1 MTAVIAYVQWLSQGQ
16 PTGKEFPGRAL
27 LHLPE
32 LTPVQHGERVYMQQC
47 GCHGKEGAGTPPAY
61 LRSGDVGPATTEP
74 RRRKYEKD
82 ERKISRFC
90 PKERIF
96 NAG

>member
-32 LTPVQHGERVYMQQC
+32 LTPVQHGEGVYMQQC
-47 GCHGKEGAGTPPAY
+47 GCHGKEGAGTPPAVPPVWG
-61 LRSGDVGPATTEP
+61 RGACNDGAAAPE
-74 RRRKYEKD
+74 
-82 ERKISRFC
+82 I
-90 PKERIF
+90 
-96 NAG
+96 